1 MNFTKNKETKI
12 SRLFFFSAAIQ
23 NIGGSVFVVPS
34 RKAIGTRKFKNMYC
48 KYVDE

>member
-1 MNFTKNKETKI
+1 MNFTKNKLRQKF
-12 SRLFFFSAAIQ
+12 LASAAIQ
-23 NIGGSVFVVPS
+23 NIDGSVFVVPS